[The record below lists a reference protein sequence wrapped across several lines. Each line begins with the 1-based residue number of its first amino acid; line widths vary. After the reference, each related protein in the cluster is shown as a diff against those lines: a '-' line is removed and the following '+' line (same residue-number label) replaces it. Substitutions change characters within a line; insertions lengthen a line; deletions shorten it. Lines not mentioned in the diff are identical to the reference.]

1 MYLVQKNKFSSVTAD
16 FVTFQGKHTIKILD
30 IFSTMNKY
38 SATLSHILHM
48 EFA

>member
-1 MYLVQKNKFSSVTAD
+1 MTAG
-16 FVTFQGKHTIKILD
+16 FVTFQGKKKYTIKNLD

-38 SATLSHILHM
+38 SATSSHVRHM